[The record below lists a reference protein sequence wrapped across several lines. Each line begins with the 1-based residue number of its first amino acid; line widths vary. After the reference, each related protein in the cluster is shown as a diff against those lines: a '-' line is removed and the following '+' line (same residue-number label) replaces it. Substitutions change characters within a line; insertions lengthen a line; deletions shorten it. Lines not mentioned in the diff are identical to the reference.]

1 MQRKED
7 SVLDKADDLTSGWL
21 IEVKAL
27 GFGPVSTF
35 LATFVP

>member
-7 SVLDKADDLTSGWL
+7 SVLDKADELTSGWL

-27 GFGPVSTF
+27 GFGSSSTF
-35 LATFVP
+35 LAIIVP